1 MNDKQATAPNE
12 GVPAEGIVEERLP
25 QGLFRVRLKDGKRV
39 TASLGGA
46 ARQTTVRVIP
56 GDRVLMD
63 VSPIDPTRGR
73 IKSRLT

>member
-1 MNDKQATAPNE
+1 VSDEKAPA
-12 GVPAEGIVEERLP
+12 PAEGVVEEKLP
-25 QGLFRVRLKDGKRV
+25 QGLYRVRLKDGKKI

-56 GDRVLMD
+56 GDRVLID

-73 IKSRLT
+73 IKSRLA